1 MKVNPVYKREITV
14 NSRSIRLPLILMV
27 FNGILALVALLNMYS
42 MTAQVEMTAE
52 IQYGSF
58 LELYAFASGIEFVMI
73 LMVVPALTAGSISG
87 ERERQT
93 LELLL
98 STQAGGGEIVAGKL
112 MASMHSVILL
122 LISSFPVMT
131 LSFAYGGIHLEDL
144 LFLFLHFLLLALL
157 AASIGIFFSA
167 LCRKTTTATALSYGT
182 ITMLVGGTFGINQFI
197 WSMANMGSSGYLI
210 QVGGLGSQVNSGG
223 FLYLLLLNPA
233 VAFYQIIRSQTE
245 NQDNIA
251 SVIQWFGNR
260 PSNLVLDNWILVSHV
275 LWVAASALL
284 LAAAVKRLSPRG
296 RRWRGK

>member
-1 MKVNPVYKREITV
+1 MRKEHTAPAEQKAEVAEWTEKMKDFCRKLAVKDLEFLPGLEKEELEQVLKMQGLRRYLLTNSLERGYQLFYIPKAIQKGIRESIKSRPEEEYPEARQMKRKFILHIGPTNSGKTHDALERLKDCSHGAYFGPLRLLALEVYDKCNMEDVYKR
-14 NSRSIRLPLILMV
+14 
-27 FNGILALVALLNMYS
+27 
-42 MTAQVEMTAE
+42 Q
-52 IQYGSF
+52 
-58 LELYAFASGIEFVMI
+58 
-73 LMVVPALTAGSISG
+73 
-87 ERERQT
+87 
-93 LELLL
+93 
-98 STQAGGGEIVAGKL
+98 
-112 MASMHSVILL
+112 
-122 LISSFPVMT
+122 
-131 LSFAYGGIHLEDL
+131 
-144 LFLFLHFLLLALL
+144 
-157 AASIGIFFSA
+157 
-167 LCRKTTTATALSYGT
+167 
-182 ITMLVGGTFGINQFI
+182 QFI

-275 LWVAASALL
+275 LWVAASVLL